1 MGGIEVNDR
10 VISLLDHYDIQI
22 LRTRKGRGAILC
34 DTEKGCLIFKEYTE
48 SPGRVCI
55 QNKILETLSNKI
67 DFPVEAILKSK
78 EDGLLTEDQ
87 DGKKYIL
94 KTFFESREC
103 NINDEEE
110 CREAVKCLAYLHN
123 SMCLSPED
131 VQKYDLSAFSV
142 QKEFD
147 KHNRELK
154 KVSRYLHEKSQ
165 KSLFENTL
173 LQNYDY
179 YLNQALEIAE
189 EWKEFVC
196 ESDLE
201 YIKQQ
206 GMFCHGDYQ
215 YHNIIKT
222 GKSMAIINFERCIL
236 DNPARDL
243 CLFMRKL
250 LEKNNW
256 SEKLG
261 DSLLN
266 TYNSIR
272 PLSARSFVELYYRLY
287 YPEKFWK
294 IVNFYFNSRKSWI
307 PEKNREKLQ
316 ILFSQEKE
324 KQIFLDSVFRTIH

>member
-1 MGGIEVNDR
+1 MNDR

-67 DFPVEAILKSK
+67 DFPVEAIMKSK

>member
-1 MGGIEVNDR
+1 MNDR